1 MKRNFIKI
9 PVFALGLALSALALN
24 SCVKDEE
31 TSITE
36 PTRYTISDVK
46 SYADLFKVFWTVMD
60 QRYNY
65 FYEQKRADGMDWNAI
80 YREYYPKFAAL
91 KTFGKSTDNDKDI
104 NDDKLKAEQYF
115 TDIIDPIIDRHFQL
129 IVRMPASNNGVI
141 TSQVFSGG
149 MKTKR
154 NNIYDFNLKFEYMKD
169 RLGSNTT
176 TGTFKYVEDGK
187 NHSFTY
193 LMGNLKSNPDIFYFT
208 YNEFKLQRFLKID
221 LLDKY
226 LTPDTGNGLLL
237 TTADI
242 DASKELNSIKDA
254 TFRNK
259 VRDFTADILNQW
271 NSFPVSAEVKA
282 FNDQITPFKTT
293 EVVSDA
299 FLDVTQKALTKSK
312 NLVAYNSGATY
323 APVLTTESLPYIRWF
338 ITRMI
343 DHVQWGYK
351 LPQFQDAAQGII
363 DKAPLYKNFFNPL
376 KKGDI
381 KKIIIDLRGNGGGA
395 VLDARFFTDR
405 FITKPA
411 VWGYQRTKEGNG
423 QFNYTPWVP
432 MQANPHQFGLPSNIP
447 IVILT
452 DKGSAS
458 MSEMSTMMIKTQGSQ
473 VISVGDYSA
482 GATAGLGSPDDFNGG
497 TIDQIAGYLT
507 FYMPLM
513 AAKDV
518 NGQVI
523 EGVGVKPDIFV
534 DPPTDAEV
542 AAMQSSPST
551 FVDRV
556 INKSIEYLSSK

>member
-9 PVFALGLALSALALN
+9 PVFALGLALSAMTLN

-36 PTRYTISDVK
+36 PTRYTSSDVK

-65 FYEQKRADGMDWNAI
+65 FYEQKRADGMDWNAV

-91 KTFGKSTDNDKDI
+91 KTFGRSTDNDRDI
-104 NDDKLKAEQYF
+104 NDDKLKAVQYF
-115 TDIIDPIIDRHFQL
+115 TEIVDPIIDRHFN
-129 IVRMPASNNGVI
+129 VKVAMPATNNSVI
-141 TSQVFSGG
+141 TTYTFWGG
-149 MKTKR
+149 MKTKGH
-154 NNIYDFNLKFEYMKD
+154 NIYPFSSKYGYMKN
-169 RLGSNTT
+169 RL
-176 TGTFKYVEDGK
+176 TGNVLLQENF
-187 NHSFTY
+187 
-193 LMGNLKSNPDIFYFT
+193 LLAGNLKSNPDIYYFSFAQFALT
-208 YNEFKLQRFLKID
+208 SNLKID

-226 LTPDTGNGLLL
+226 LTPDPGNGLVL

-242 DASKELNSIKDA
+242 DASKELGTIKDV

-259 VRDFTADILNQW
+259 VRDFTVNILNQW
-271 NSFPVSAEVKA
+271 NSFPASGEVKA
-282 FNDQITPFKTT
+282 FNDQIASFKTT
-293 EVVSDA
+293 EVISDA

-312 NLVAYNSGATY
+312 NLVAYNSTATY
-323 APVLTTESLPYIRWF
+323 APILTTESLPYIQWF
-338 ITRMI
+338 VSKMGT
-343 DHVQWGYK
+343 HVQWGYR

-363 DKAPLYKNFFNPL
+363 NKAPVYKNFFNPL

-395 VLDARFFTDR
+395 VVDARFFTDR
-405 FITKPA
+405 FVTKPA

-432 MQANPHQFGLPSNIP
+432 MQANPHQFGIPANIP

-458 MSEMSTMMIKTQGSQ
+458 MSEMSTMMIKSQGSQ

-497 TIDQIAGYLT
+497 TRDQIAGYLT

-513 AAKDV
+513 AAKDAS
-518 NGQVI
+518 GQVI

-534 DPPTDAEV
+534 EPPTDAEV
-542 AAMQSSPST
+542 AAMQSSPNT

-556 INKSIEYLSSK
+556 LNEAVKYLSGK

>member
-9 PVFALGLALSALALN
+9 PVFALGLALSAMTLN

-36 PTRYTISDVK
+36 PTRYTSNDVK

-65 FYEQKRADGMDWNAI
+65 FYEQKRVDGMDWNAI

-104 NDDKLKAEQYF
+104 NDDKLKAVQYF
-115 TDIIDPIIDRHFQL
+115 TEIVDPIIDRHFN
-129 IVRMPASNNGVI
+129 VKVAMPASNNSVI
-141 TSQVFSGG
+141 SSYTFWGG
-149 MKTKR
+149 MKTKGH
-154 NNIYDFNLKFEYMKD
+154 NIYPFSAKYGYMKN
-169 RLGSNTT
+169 RL
-176 TGTFKYVEDGK
+176 TGNVLLQDNF
-187 NHSFTY
+187 
-193 LMGNLKSNPDIFYFT
+193 LLAGNLKSNPDIYYFSFAQFALAS
-208 YNEFKLQRFLKID
+208 NFKID

-242 DASKELNSIKDA
+242 DASKELNAIKDA
-254 TFRNK
+254 TFRKK
-259 VRDFTADILNQW
+259 VRDFTVNVLNQW
-271 NSFPVSAEVKA
+271 NSFPASVEVKT
-282 FNDQITPFKTT
+282 FNDQIASFKST
-293 EVVSDA
+293 EIISSA
-299 FLDVTQKALTKSK
+299 FLDATQKALDKSK
-312 NLVAYNSGATY
+312 NLVAYTSGATY
-323 APVLTTESLPYIRWF
+323 APVLTAESLPYIQWF
-338 ITRMI
+338 VSKMGT
-343 DHVQWGYK
+343 HVQWGYR
-351 LPQFQDAAQGII
+351 LPQFQTAAQDIL
-363 DKAPLYKNFFNPL
+363 DNEPLYTGFFNPL
-376 KKGDI
+376 RKGSI

-395 VLDARFFTDR
+395 IVDARFFTDR

-497 TIDQIAGYLT
+497 TRDQIAGYLT

-513 AAKDV
+513 AAKDAS
-518 NGQVI
+518 GQVI

-534 DPPTDAEV
+534 EPPTDAEV
-542 AAMQSSPST
+542 AAMQSSPNT

-556 INKSIEYLSSK
+556 LNEAVKYLSGK

>member
-9 PVFALGLALSALALN
+9 PVFALGLALSAMTLN

-36 PTRYTISDVK
+36 PTRYTSNDVK

-104 NDDKLKAEQYF
+104 NDDKLKAVQYF
-115 TDIIDPIIDRHFQL
+115 TEIVDPIIDRHFN
-129 IVRMPASNNGVI
+129 VKVAMPASNNSVI
-141 TSQVFSGG
+141 SSYTFWGG
-149 MKTKR
+149 MKTKGH
-154 NNIYDFNLKFEYMKD
+154 NIYPFSAKYGYMKN
-169 RLGSNTT
+169 RL
-176 TGTFKYVEDGK
+176 TGNVLLQDNF
-187 NHSFTY
+187 
-193 LMGNLKSNPDIFYFT
+193 LLAGNLKSNPDIYYFSFAQFALAS
-208 YNEFKLQRFLKID
+208 NFKID

-242 DASKELNSIKDA
+242 DASKELNAIKDA
-254 TFRNK
+254 TFRKK
-259 VRDFTADILNQW
+259 VRDFTVNVLNQW
-271 NSFPVSAEVKA
+271 NSFPASVEVKT
-282 FNDQITPFKTT
+282 FNDQIASFKST
-293 EVVSDA
+293 EIISSA
-299 FLDVTQKALTKSK
+299 FLDATQKALDKSK
-312 NLVAYNSGATY
+312 NLVAYTSGATY
-323 APVLTTESLPYIRWF
+323 APVLTAESLPYIQWF
-338 ITRMI
+338 VSKMGT
-343 DHVQWGYK
+343 HVQWGYR
-351 LPQFQDAAQGII
+351 LPQFQTAAQDIL
-363 DKAPLYKNFFNPL
+363 DNEPLYTGFFNPL
-376 KKGDI
+376 RKGSI

-395 VLDARFFTDR
+395 IVDARFFTDR

-497 TIDQIAGYLT
+497 TRDQIAGYLT

-513 AAKDV
+513 AAKDAS
-518 NGQVI
+518 GQVI

-534 DPPTDAEV
+534 EPPTDAEV
-542 AAMQSSPST
+542 AAMQSSPNT

-556 INKSIEYLSSK
+556 LNEAVKYLSGK

>member
-9 PVFALGLALSALALN
+9 PVFALGLALSALTLN

-36 PTRYTISDVK
+36 PTRYTSSDVK

-91 KTFGKSTDNDKDI
+91 KTFGRSTDNDKDI
-104 NDDKLKAEQYF
+104 NDDKLKAAQYF

-129 IVRMPASNNGVI
+129 TVRIPASNNGVI

-154 NNIYDFNLKFEYMKD
+154 NNIYAFNSKYGYMKD
-169 RLGSNTT
+169 RLNNTLTQTYTLADGST
-176 TGTFKYVEDGK
+176 
-187 NHSFTY
+187 FTY
-193 LMGNLKSNPDIFYFT
+193 LAGNLKSNPDVYYFT
-208 YNEFKLQRFLKID
+208 YNQFALSSTVKIT

-226 LTPDTGNGLLL
+226 LSPDPGNGLVL

-242 DASKELNSIKDA
+242 DASNELNAIKDA
-254 TFRNK
+254 TFRTK
-259 VRDFTADILNQW
+259 VRDFTVNILNQW
-271 NSFPVSAEVKA
+271 NSFPASAEVKA
-282 FNDQITPFKTT
+282 FNDQIAGFNNT
-293 EVVSDA
+293 EIITDA
-299 FLDVTQKALTKSK
+299 FLDATQKALTKSK
-312 NLVAYNSGATY
+312 NLVAYTSGATY
-323 APVLTTESLPYIRWF
+323 APVLTTESLPYIQWF
-338 ITRMI
+338 IARMNN
-343 DHVQWGYK
+343 HVQWGYR
-351 LPQFQDAAQGII
+351 LPQFQDAAQGVIN
-363 DKAPLYKNFFNPL
+363 KAPLYKSFFNPL
-376 KKGDI
+376 HKGDI
-381 KKIIIDLRGNGGGA
+381 KKLIIDLRGNGGGA
-395 VLDARFFTDR
+395 VVDARFFTER
-405 FITKPA
+405 FVTQPA

-432 MQANPHQFGLPSNIP
+432 MQTNPNKFGLPSNIP
-447 IVILT
+447 IAVLT
-452 DKGSAS
+452 DKGSYS

-473 VISVGDYSA
+473 AVSIGDFSA

-497 TIDQIAGYLT
+497 TRDQVAYYLS

-513 AAKDV
+513 ATKDSS
-518 NGQVI
+518 GQVI
-523 EGVGVKPDIFV
+523 EGVGVKPDYYV
-534 DPPTDAEV
+534 TPPTDAEV
-542 AAMQSSPST
+542 AAMTSSPST

-556 INKSIEYLSSK
+556 INEAVKYLSGK

>member
-9 PVFALGLALSALALN
+9 PVLALVLALSTLALN

-36 PTRYTISDVK
+36 PTRYTSGDVK

-104 NDDKLKAEQYF
+104 NDDKLKAAQYF
-115 TDIIDPIIDRHFQL
+115 TDIVNPIIDQHFYVDIKL
-129 IVRMPASNNGVI
+129 PASNNNVVS
-141 TSQVFSGG
+141 TYRFSGG
-149 MKTKR
+149 MKNKR
-154 NNIYDFNLKFEYMKD
+154 NNIYPFSAKYGYMKD
-169 RLGSNTT
+169 RLAGNA
-176 TGTFKYVEDGK
+176 
-187 NHSFTY
+187 
-193 LMGNLKSNPDIFYFT
+193 LMLDNFLLAGNLKSNPDIYYFSFAQFALT
-208 YNEFKLQRFLKID
+208 SNLKID

-242 DASKELNSIKDA
+242 DASKELSSIKDA

-259 VRDFTADILNQW
+259 VRDFTVNILNQW
-271 NSFPVSAEVKA
+271 NSFPASAEVKA
-282 FNDQITPFKTT
+282 FNDQIAPFKTT

-323 APVLTTESLPYIRWF
+323 APVLTAESLPYIQWF
-338 ITRMI
+338 VSKMGT
-343 DHVQWGYK
+343 HVQWGYR

-363 DKAPLYKNFFNPL
+363 NKAPLYKNFFNPL

-395 VLDARFFTDR
+395 IVDARFFTDR

-497 TIDQIAGYLT
+497 TRDQIAGYLT

-513 AAKDV
+513 AAKDAS
-518 NGQVI
+518 GQVI

-534 DPPTDAEV
+534 TPPTDAEV

-556 INKSIEYLSSK
+556 INEAVKYLSGK

>member
-9 PVFALGLALSALALN
+9 PVFALGLALSALTLN

-36 PTRYTISDVK
+36 PTRYTSSDVK

-104 NDDKLKAEQYF
+104 NDDKLKAVQYF
-115 TDIIDPIIDRHFQL
+115 TEIVDPIIDRHFN
-129 IVRMPASNNGVI
+129 VKVAMPASNNSVI
-141 TSQVFSGG
+141 SSYTFWGG
-149 MKTKR
+149 MKTKG
-154 NNIYDFNLKFEYMKD
+154 NNIYPFSAKYGYMKN
-169 RLGSNTT
+169 RL
-176 TGTFKYVEDGK
+176 TGNVLLQDNF
-187 NHSFTY
+187 
-193 LMGNLKSNPDIFYFT
+193 LLAGNLKSNPDIYYFSFAQFALAS
-208 YNEFKLQRFLKID
+208 NFKID

-237 TTADI
+237 TPADI
-242 DASKELNSIKDA
+242 DASKELNAIKDA
-254 TFRNK
+254 TFRKK
-259 VRDFTADILNQW
+259 VRDFTVNVLNQW
-271 NSFPVSAEVKA
+271 NSFPASAEVKA
-282 FNDQITPFKTT
+282 FNDQIAAFKST
-293 EVVSDA
+293 EIISSA
-299 FLDVTQKALTKSK
+299 FLDATQKALAKSK
-312 NLVAYNSGATY
+312 NLVAYTSSATY
-323 APVLTTESLPYIRWF
+323 ASVLTAESLPYIQWF
-338 ITRMI
+338 VSKMGT
-343 DHVQWGYK
+343 HVQWGYR
-351 LPQFQDAAQGII
+351 LPQFQTAAQDIL
-363 DKAPLYKNFFNPL
+363 DNEPLYTGFFNPL
-376 KKGDI
+376 RKGSI

-395 VLDARFFTDR
+395 IVDARFFTDR

-497 TIDQIAGYLT
+497 TRDQIAGYLT

-513 AAKDV
+513 AAKDAS
-518 NGQVI
+518 GQVI

-534 DPPTDAEV
+534 EPPTNAEV
-542 AAMQSSPST
+542 AAMQSSPNT

-556 INKSIEYLSSK
+556 LNEAVKYLSGK

>member
-9 PVFALGLALSALALN
+9 PVFALGLALSAMTLN

-36 PTRYTISDVK
+36 PTRYTSNDVK

-65 FYEQKRADGMDWNAI
+65 FYEQKRADGMDWNAV

-104 NDDKLKAEQYF
+104 NDDKLKAAQYF
-115 TDIIDPIIDRHFQL
+115 TDIIDPIIDRHFNVK
-129 IVRMPASNNGVI
+129 IAMPASNNNVI
-141 TSQVFSGG
+141 STFTFWGG
-149 MKTKR
+149 MKTKG
-154 NNIYDFNLKFEYMKD
+154 NNIYPFNAKYGYMKN
-169 RLGSNTT
+169 RLAGNA
-176 TGTFKYVEDGK
+176 
-187 NHSFTY
+187 
-193 LMGNLKSNPDIFYFT
+193 LMLDNFLLAGNLKSNPDIYYFSFAQFALT
-208 YNEFKLQRFLKID
+208 SNLKID

-242 DASKELNSIKDA
+242 DASKELGSIKDV

-259 VRDFTADILNQW
+259 VRDFTVNILNQW
-271 NSFPVSAEVKA
+271 NSFPASAEVKA
-282 FNDQITPFKTT
+282 FNDQIAPFKTT
-293 EVVSDA
+293 EVISDA

-312 NLVAYNSGATY
+312 NLVAYNSAATY
-323 APVLTTESLPYIRWF
+323 APILTAESIPYIQWF
-338 ITRMI
+338 MSKMGT
-343 DHVQWGYK
+343 HVQWGYR

-363 DKAPLYKNFFNPL
+363 NKAPLYKNFFNPL

-395 VLDARFFTDR
+395 IVDARFFTDR

-497 TIDQIAGYLT
+497 TRDQIAGYLT

-513 AAKDV
+513 AAKDAS
-518 NGQVI
+518 GQVI

-534 DPPTDAEV
+534 EPPTDAEV
-542 AAMQSSPST
+542 AAMQSSPNT

-556 INKSIEYLSSK
+556 LNEAVKYLSGK